1 MTISTWRL
9 GLCLL
14 GLAAT
19 GLGSSAFAQQPITGI
34 TVTDKVS
41 AAGTI
46 KAIDPANRSVTV
58 TLDNGPTVTGRVN
71 DAVGGFGL
79 MKVGD
84 RISAGYEQKIGFV
97 LSAPGASTPANAID
111 AATATSRGG
120 ELPAGA
126 SAVQMVGTWTVVKAD
141 PAANTISLVN
151 PAGGQVRTF
160 EVQTPEGR
168 SQLTRVKPGD
178 KLTMSY
184 SDVVFGVVTRRN

>member
-1 MTISTWRL
+1 
-9 GLCLL
+9 
-14 GLAAT
+14 
-19 GLGSSAFAQQPITGI
+19 
-34 TVTDKVS
+34 
-41 AAGTI
+41 
-46 KAIDPANRSVTV
+46 
-58 TLDNGPTVTGRVN
+58 
-71 DAVGGFGL
+71 
-79 MKVGD
+79 
-84 RISAGYEQKIGFV
+84 V